1 MGENTKKK
9 IKEIESLLQI
19 YRIDILTLLYK
30 EDTCACQI
38 VKKLNLKNNLISHH
52 LKTLQDMGYLSSKK
66 NGTHVMYRLNDSKR
80 KTVKILF
87 NILK

>member
-1 MGENTKKK
+1 MGETTKKK
-9 IKEIESLLQI
+9 IKEIESLLQVT
-19 YRIDILTLLYK
+19 RIDILTLLLK

-52 LKTLQDMGYLSSKK
+52 LKTLQDMGYISSTK
-66 NGTHVMYRLNDSKR
+66 NGTHVIYKLNDSKR